1 MCVRLCLVRIWFF
14 RLGTDA
20 LVFCFFFFFYQKVYA
35 YLDVFTCHFAVQKV
49 LNVIRISSRRITN
62 IQAIKGT
69 PGLEHRVSFSF
80 WRSEFQKG
88 ARATLSK
95 VKFKLYK
102 MCPLY
107 VWLWVF
113 AYGFRY
119 GSRYGFEFEL
129 EFEFRFWDTYNPTVP
144 TVPQ

>member
-20 LVFCFFFFFYQKVYA
+20 LVFCFFFFLPKSICLFGCI
-35 YLDVFTCHFAVQKV
+35 YLSFCCTESTE
-49 LNVIRISSRRITN
+49 LRISSRRITN